1 MLSPEMKKQ
10 LREILGFVIALGLVQ
25 LCVFFIL
32 GRTAIEVPF
41 LKALAGTA
49 AGCAVAMLN
58 MLLLAIGIER
68 AVDKGEKAAQ
78 AAMSGGYM
86 LRLAVIAVYVFAVI
100 KLPGVF
106 SVWAAIIPLTF
117 TRIAIMMITLKN
129 ASRKGGGDK

>member
-10 LREILGFVIALGLVQ
+10 LREILGFVIALGFVQ

-32 GRTAIEVPF
+32 GRTMAEVPF

-58 MLLLAIGIER
+58 MLLLAIGIEK

-86 LRLAVIAVYVFAVI
+86 LRLAVIAVYVFAAI
-100 KLPGVF
+100 KLPGIF
-106 SVWAAIIPLTF
+106 NVWAAIIPLTF
-117 TRIAIMMITLKN
+117 TRIAIMIINLKN
-129 ASRKGGGDK
+129 AGTKGGDNK

>member
-10 LREILGFVIALGLVQ
+10 LREILGFVLAFGFVQ

-32 GRTAIEVPF
+32 GRTAVEVPF

-58 MLLLAIGIER
+58 MLLLAIGIEK
-68 AVDKGEKAAQ
+68 AVDKGEKGAQ
-78 AAMSGGYM
+78 SARGGGYM
-86 LRLAVIAVYVFAVI
+86 QRLAVIAVYVFAAI

-106 SVWAAIIPLTF
+106 NVWAAIIPLTF
-117 TRIAIMMITLKN
+117 TRIAIMIINLKN
-129 ASRKGGGDK
+129 AGRKAGDNT

>member
-10 LREILGFVIALGLVQ
+10 LREILGFVALFGFVQ

-32 GRTAIEVPF
+32 GRTAIDVPF

-58 MLLLAIGIER
+58 ILFLAIGIEK
-68 AVDKGEKAAQ
+68 AVNKGEKGAQ
-78 AAMSGGYM
+78 AAMGGGYM

-100 KLPGVF
+100 KLPDAF
-106 SVWAAIIPLTF
+106 NVWAAIIPLTF
-117 TRIAIMMITLKN
+117 TRIAIMIINLKN
-129 ASRKGGGDK
+129 AGIKGGDNT